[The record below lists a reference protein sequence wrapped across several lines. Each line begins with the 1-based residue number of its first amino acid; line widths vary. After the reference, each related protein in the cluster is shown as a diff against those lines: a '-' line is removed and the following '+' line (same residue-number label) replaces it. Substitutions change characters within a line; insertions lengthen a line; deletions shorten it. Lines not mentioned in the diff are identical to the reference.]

1 MLAAH
6 SVIKIS
12 STCIFF
18 HIKFDISRQLQVIVI
33 TCYRYI
39 FPISFARF
47 KGQKYHWHYSI
58 YLNQKCNSFFN
69 IWSAIFTN
77 QFFCCLRNWLEKILS
92 RIIFY
97 SLFHIFILPWTLML
111 WNEKIYKC
119 SFFQR
124 WISTKKCRALICKR
138 SQATGKLNATIGW
151 CTVTKA
157 SVFLQT
163 EQYR

>member
-1 MLAAH
+1 MDYTNAP
-6 SVIKIS
+6 
-12 STCIFF
+12 CN
-18 HIKFDISRQLQVIVI
+18 SRAL
-33 TCYRYI
+33 
-39 FPISFARF
+39 ISFACCPQCDKNIKYMYLFSHKIWHF
-47 KGQKYHWHYSI
+47 KTATSNCYHMLQIHFSNILCKVQRPKIYHWHYSI

-138 SQATGKLNATIGW
+138 SQATG
-151 CTVTKA
+151 
-157 SVFLQT
+157 
-163 EQYR
+163 